1 MAFPVLTTR
10 PGRIRKQDILECG
23 NGFYDELHFNRMFN
37 LERKRSQR
45 SGKPFILI
53 LVHISGLKNY
63 CPLDCVKKLQKALLT
78 GFRDTD
84 IRGWYRRESVMGIV
98 FTELCSVG
106 CDTRAVLFGKLLDAL
121 ASRIDS
127 DELQGIYITFH
138 TYPATHEEA
147 VSCGR
152 FDLCNYPA
160 PEHQIARADFLPRMW
175 NLMKDTGPLAAL
187 LKFLPIFFSHP
198 VSKT

>member
-1 MAFPVLTTR
+1 MAFPMLTTR
-10 PGRIRKQDILECG
+10 LGRIRKQDIFECG

-37 LERKRSQR
+37 LERKRAQR
-45 SGKPFILI
+45 TGKPFILV
-53 LVHISGLKNY
+53 LVHITGLKNFY
-63 CPLDCVKKLQKALLT
+63 LLDCVKNLQKALLS

-106 CDTRAVLFGKLLDAL
+106 YDTRAVLFGKLLDAL

-127 DELQGIYITFH
+127 DELKGIYITFH

-160 PEHQIARADFLPRMW
+160 PKHQIARAHFLPRMR
-175 NLMKDTGPLAAL
+175 NLMKATGPLAAL

>member
-1 MAFPVLTTR
+1 MALPVLATR
-10 PGRIRKQDILECG
+10 PGRIRKRDILEG
-23 NGFYDELHFNRMFN
+23 GSGFYDELHFNRMFN
-37 LERKRSQR
+37 LERKRAQR
-45 SGKPFILI
+45 SGTPFILI
-53 LVHISGLKNY
+53 LVHIAGLRNSDQ
-63 CPLDCVKKLQKALLT
+63 LDCVKNIQKALLSS
-78 GFRDTD
+78 FRDTD
-84 IRGWYRRESVMGIV
+84 IRGWYRRESVIGIV

-106 CDTRAVLFGKLLDAL
+106 CDTRDVLFNKLLDTL

-127 DELQGIYITFH
+127 DALQGIYITFH

-160 PEHQIARADFLPRMW
+160 PNHQIARAHFLPRMR
-175 NLMKDTGPLAAL
+175 NLMKVTGPLAAL
-187 LKFLPIFFSHP
+187 VKFLPIFFSHP